1 MTKASTDTAAAM
13 CMRADPPRVTRI
25 SRRLIVGIGLP
36 EIMNTVQGS
45 QFISLAWTDCFRYPA
60 LL

>member
-1 MTKASTDTAAAM
+1 MTEASTDTAAAIR
-13 CMRADPPRVTRI
+13 MRADPPRVTRI

-45 QFISLAWTDCFRYPA
+45 
-60 LL
+60 